1 MGMVLAN
8 DPTEFAVLI
17 VGADV
22 PNYLACFFV
31 GDAGDAGLATAP
43 NDVVGVKALVAIGV
57 PFVGAKGGHGVH
69 VHPVA
74 HIAGDHVGVAG
85 HGVAGFFAEGKI
97 VEVFATDPFPNDVAL
112 PVDFDDGVVDEGFFA
127 DGGVG
132 DVFVTQDEG
141 VDFGETR
148 N

>member
-1 MGMVLAN
+1 M
-8 DPTEFAVLI
+8 
-17 VGADV
+17 
-22 PNYLACFFV
+22 PNNLTCFFV

-43 NDVVGVKALVAIGV
+43 DDVVGVETLVAIGI
-57 PFVGAKGGHGVH
+57 PFVGTQGGHGIH

-85 HGVAGFFAEGKI
+85 HGVAGFFTEGEI
-97 VEVFATDPFPNDVAL
+97 VEVFAADPFPNDVTL
-112 PVDFDDGVVDEGFFA
+112 PIDFDDGVVDEGFFA

-132 DVFVTQDEG
+132 HIFVAQDEG
-141 VDFGETR
+141 VDFGEAG